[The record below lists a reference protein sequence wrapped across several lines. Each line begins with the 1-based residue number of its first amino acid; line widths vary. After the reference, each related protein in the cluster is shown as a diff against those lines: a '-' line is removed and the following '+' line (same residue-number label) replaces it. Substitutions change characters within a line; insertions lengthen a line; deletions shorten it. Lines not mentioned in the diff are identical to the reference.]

1 MGGPLSQ
8 TLVSR
13 EINAV
18 RQCPEGIHRTA
29 RPDREISAVFPAI
42 PRGLED
48 VHGSGLAT
56 LAERNKSQRKRPGSE
71 GGQGQLCSMPGSRC
85 IEDVSPEC
93 RYGFPRRLISRFQ
106 RQGDVNLGGEEH
118 RHVAQSGADLDRLN
132 ERLGKGAA
140 DVRDQGQ
147 RSVRG

>member
-1 MGGPLSQ
+1 MIWHS
-8 TLVSR
+8 SR
-13 EINAV
+13 NW
-18 RQCPEGIHRTA
+18 
-29 RPDREISAVFPAI
+29 
-42 PRGLED
+42 GLETGTQIVIGSSCVPVSAPGD
-48 VHGSGLAT
+48 LRPNLDAGFLRGGSG
-56 LAERNKSQRKRPGSE
+56 R
-71 GGQGQLCSMPGSRC
+71 

-118 RHVAQSGADLDRLN
+118 RHVAQSGTELDRLN